1 MQERSRADPRNPG
14 GSEDAETIHSCIW
27 EGDRTCDT
35 GGMTELAALLARA
48 VADLERIGAADE
60 ALAVLRD
67 RGIGRLRG
75 KPYLSPIGRA
85 WRLGVVLLDRL
96 GGLYETGEITRA
108 IEPQIAVTNRSAD
121 AELKREYRRAAARG
135 PFPEGETI
143 NHGFT
148 PLDLSDAALRDGSG
162 PLSLDGDV
170 VLVRL
175 LSGGRIPLE
184 RYLADRVSLFQLD

>member
-1 MQERSRADPRNPG
+1 MKERWATHPRIVAG
-14 GSEDAETIHSCIW
+14 REAAETFQSFIW
-27 EGDRTCDT
+27 HRGATCET
-35 GGMTELAALLARA
+35 GGMTELDALLART

-60 ALAVLRD
+60 SLAELRD

-96 GGLYETGEITRA
+96 GGLYATGEITRA

-135 PFPEGETI
+135 PFREGETI

-175 LSGGRIPLE
+175 ASGSRIPLE
-184 RYLADRVSLFQLD
+184 RYLADRVSLFELD